1 MWVDVGSLCG
11 FGFCCTYSDGGSG
24 NGNGERSD
32 GYGLPVSRCEFL
44 TLFLCVLIFV
54 QLVTDFNIAKFIQLD
69 GGREK
74 QQKQELGWRV
84 SIIIITHS
92 CIPLCTVHV
101 CTCNT

>member
-24 NGNGERSD
+24 DGNGERSD
-32 GYGLPVSRCEFL
+32 GYGLPASRCEFL
-44 TLFLCVLIFV
+44 TLLFV
-54 QLVTDFNIAKFIQLD
+54 CINFCIVSDRLQHCKLD
-69 GGREK
+69 VGIEK

-84 SIIIITHS
+84 SITHS
-92 CIPLCTVHV
+92 CIPPYTVHV